1 MFSSSKIER
10 VLNRLEDPECSYERE
25 RGRVV
30 SIDGTETVYVG
41 NSSGTIK
48 TVQRAVQ
55 LDNGQT
61 QTLVIFNRE
70 ASLPFGVGDE
80 LWAVGRRE
88 GAGRLRAMAVVVPSL
103 QIYADL
109 TKENDNLKTELL
121 FLIISVLTTA
131 VGFVLS
137 SSLMAVLFPV
147 GLTLSVLALCC
158 VLGGSG
164 VESRRV
170 SASEWHRIVM
180 AFGRIDQLTNL

>member
-10 VLNRLEDPECSYERE
+10 VLNRLEDPEYSYERE

-88 GAGRLRAMAVVVPSL
+88 GAGG
-103 QIYADL
+103 
-109 TKENDNLKTELL
+109 LL
-121 FLIISVLTTA
+121 VTA
-131 VGFVLS
+131 
-137 SSLMAVLFPV
+137 PW
-147 GLTLSVLALCC
+147 
-158 VLGGSG
+158 
-164 VESRRV
+164 RV
-170 SASEWHRIVM
+170 SAQCLCSM
-180 AFGRIDQLTNL
+180 S